1 MIGALADELIEIRFA
16 VDPLWPSLL
25 GLSADHGKL
34 PDPTA
39 AGEQRTRLALADV
52 IARAE
57 AVDRTSLSTVD
68 SVTRDVIVQ
77 QAKSM
82 LDVLDSRLPDYT
94 VSDAFSAPV
103 QRLLLLMPSLVL
115 SDEEKS
121 RGFLTRLA
129 AIPSYVDAVIERQR
143 AALDEGFAPAG
154 FLVDMGAD
162 FFERYLGSPET
173 DPLLVESD
181 LDGFASER
189 DRLLAEVVH
198 PAFARYK
205 DFLALEM
212 KPRAK
217 PDSQPGLCWKPGG
230 AEKYAKL
237 IRVHTTVSTSAEEL
251 HELGLS
257 VLAGLAAE
265 YRELGERVFGLD
277 DLAEIFERLRTDPA
291 LRWNSC
297 DELLESARAAISRAE
312 TVAPRWFNSVPPTKC
327 LVDAIPAA
335 QADGGT
341 MGYYLERALDG
352 SREGTYFA
360 NTFDAHERPRHVSEA
375 IAFHEA
381 VPGHHFQI
389 ELAQELTELPLLRR
403 MAEVNS
409 YSEGWGLYAE
419 RLADEMGL
427 YSGDVAKF
435 GMLLQDSLRA
445 GRLVVDT
452 GMHALGWSRA
462 QAVDFL
468 RDHTPM
474 TPLEIEAEVDRYAGW
489 PAQALSYMVGRLEI
503 QRMRTEAE
511 KALGDRFDIKAFHDV
526 VLGSGVLPLPV
537 LAKLV
542 EDWVAAQ

>member
-1 MIGALADELIEIRFA
+1 MIDALADELIEIRFA
-16 VDPLWPSLL
+16 ADPIWPSLL
-25 GLSADHGKL
+25 GLPADHGKL

-39 AGEQRTRLALADV
+39 EGERRTRLALAGV
-52 IARAE
+52 VARAE
-57 AVDRTSLSTVD
+57 AVDRSGLSTVD
-68 SVTRDVIVQ
+68 AVTRDVIIQ

-103 QRLLLLMPSLVL
+103 QRLLLLMPSLIL
-115 SDEEKS
+115 SDDEKS
-121 RGFLTRLA
+121 RGFLARLV
-129 AIPSYVDAVIERQR
+129 AIPSYVDGVIERQR
-143 AALDEGFAPAG
+143 AALEEGFAPAG
-154 FLVDMGAD
+154 FLVDMGVD
-162 FFERYLGSPET
+162 FFERYLASPET
-173 DPLLVESD
+173 DPLRVESE
-181 LDGFASER
+181 LDGFVSER
-189 DRLLAEVVH
+189 DRLLAEVVR
-198 PAFARYK
+198 PAFLRYK

-212 KPRAK
+212 KPRAR
-217 PDSQPGLCWKPGG
+217 PDTQPGLCWKPGG

-237 IRVHTTVSTSAEEL
+237 IQVHTTVSMTAEEL

-257 VLAGLAAE
+257 VLAGLATE
-265 YRELGERVFGLD
+265 YRELGERVFGVD

-291 LRWNSC
+291 LRWNSGE
-297 DELLESARAAISRAE
+297 ELLESARAAISRAE

-462 QAVDFL
+462 QAVGFL
-468 RDHTPM
+468 RVNTPM
-474 TPLEIEAEVDRYAGW
+474 TPLEIEAEIDRYAGW

>member
-1 MIGALADELIEIRFA
+1 MIEALADELIEIRFA

-25 GLSADHGKL
+25 GLPVDHGKL
-34 PDPTA
+34 PDPTV
-39 AGEQRTRLALADV
+39 AGERPIRAALADV

-57 AVDRTSLSTVD
+57 AAVTTDT
-68 SVTRDVIVQ
+68 VTRDVIVQ

-103 QRLLLLMPSLVL
+103 QRLLLLLPSLSL
-115 SDEEKS
+115 TDEEKS
-121 RGFLTRLA
+121 QGFLTRLA
-129 AIPSYVDAVIERQR
+129 AIGSYVDGVIERQR
-143 AALDEGFAPAG
+143 AALGEGFAPVN
-154 FLVDMGAD
+154 FLVDMGVD
-162 FFERYLGSPET
+162 FFERYLASPES
-173 DPLLVESD
+173 DPLLVD
-181 LDGFASER
+181 PGFDGFVAER

-198 PAFARYK
+198 PAFTRYK
-205 DFLALEM
+205 DFLALEV
-212 KPRAK
+212 KPRAR
-217 PDSQPGLCWKPGG
+217 PDTRPGLSWLPGG

-237 IRVHTTVSTSAEEL
+237 IRVHTTVSMSAEEL

-257 VLAGLAAE
+257 VLAGLKAE
-265 YRELGERVFGLD
+265 YRELGERVFGLT

-291 LRWNSC
+291 LRWNSGE
-297 DELLESARAAISRAE
+297 ELLDSARAAIARAE

-341 MGYYLERALDG
+341 MGYYIERALDG

-403 MAEVNS
+403 IAEVNS

-462 QAVDFL
+462 QAVGFL
-468 RDHTPM
+468 RDSTPM

-503 QRMRTEAE
+503 QRMRAEAE